1 MQLKKVDITSILIVL
16 LFAFTIGYLLYWRV
30 TVGMTRFF
38 DVDEFTH
45 IHWAADMAK
54 GQRMYVDFFTFF
66 TPVFYW
72 FLQPLFWIYHNN
84 PSIFLAGRV
93 VALGLLVA
101 NSLLISILFARLRS
115 VTWFLL
121 PMMIYLWLPMPYDKI
136 TELRPDN
143 LALVFALLGVW
154 LQIEGLW
161 GRKFSGLH
169 LYFWSGIMYAL
180 MILTLVKMVPFLAI
194 AGLIWLS
201 DGEVWKDVRQL
212 MRGKIRIKTFFNT
225 SLGLLTSLIIVGV
238 LFLLW
243 CLSLG
248 NFPVVWYSLT
258 KLALE
263 SNRWTKF
270 TVMEPHLFFFP
281 NGSFYGGVTAITRA
295 LLANHTVWVIGG
307 IMGTIRLFI
316 PLVTA
321 DGDGRKARAEMLLA
335 GIWFALVAIYVV
347 FYPLKHSQYL
357 IPIAIFLAFYFAD
370 ACVSLFHRFGRIF
383 GVKGEKTGS
392 VIVLSSIVWVLVVT
406 TPQVNMVKLTWTNQA
421 QIEQTQILLAT
432 IPKNTD
438 VFDMEGRMIYWPD
451 AYYVCCLPFGGY
463 IDYLS
468 RRPEPLSLVL
478 ERKKVQYLFQGRTAR
493 FTQLSWDEQQYIRQH
508 YAPVE
513 GWGEE
518 LWMRNSY

>member
-1 MQLKKVDITSILIVL
+1 MRLKKVDITSIIIVL

-45 IHWAADMAK
+45 IHWAANMAK
-54 GQRMYVDFFTFF
+54 GQRMYIDFFTFF

-72 FLQPLFWIYHNN
+72 FLQPLFWIFHNN
-84 PSIFLAGRV
+84 PSVFLAGRV
-93 VALGLLVA
+93 VALGLLVSNA
-101 NSLLISILFARLRS
+101 FLISILFARLRS

-121 PMMIYLWLPMPYDKI
+121 PMMIFLWLPMPYDKI

-161 GRKFSGLH
+161 GRKFLGFH

-180 MILTLVKMVPFLAI
+180 MMLTLVKMVPFLVI
-194 AGLIWLS
+194 GGLVWLT
-201 DGEVWKDVRQL
+201 DKEVWKEIRL
-212 MRGKIRIKTFFNT
+212 IIKGKLKIPSLWNT
-225 SLGLLTSLIIVGV
+225 SLGFPMSLIVVGV

-243 CLSLG
+243 GLSLG
-248 NFPVVWYSLT
+248 NFSVVWYSLT

-281 NGSFYGGVTAITRA
+281 NGSFYGGVTAITKA
-295 LLANHTVWVIGG
+295 LIANHAVWVIGG
-307 IMGTIRLFI
+307 IMGTIRLFS
-316 PLVTA
+316 PYVTA
-321 DGDGRKARAEMLLA
+321 DGDGRKARAELLLA
-335 GIWFALVAIYVV
+335 GIWFTLVAIYVV

-357 IPIAIFLAFYFAD
+357 IPIAVFVAFYFAD
-370 ACVSLFHRFGRIF
+370 ACTSLFIGFRRMFGKNGERI
-383 GVKGEKTGS
+383 GS
-392 VIVLSSIVWVLVVT
+392 VIVLCGIVWTLVVT
-406 TPQVNMVKLTWTNQA
+406 TPEVNMVKLTWTNQA
-421 QIEQTQILLAT
+421 QIEQTQIMLAT
-432 IPKNTD
+432 IPKNSE

-478 ERKKVQYLFQGRTAR
+478 ERKKVPYLFQGRTGR
-493 FTQLSWDEQQYIRQH
+493 FSQLSWDEQQYIRSH
-508 YAPVE
+508 YTPVE

-518 LWMRNSY
+518 LWKRTN